1 MTDIERG
8 TTERIT
14 ANLKDNDGTYVDPDQ
29 SAGTY
34 LITIT
39 ITNTSDDTKEVDAVT
54 MTRTGTGIFYYD
66 WETDTSDTLGQYD
79 IEVSAELNGKTV
91 LNRERVSL
99 VRVA

>member
-1 MTDIERG
+1 
-8 TTERIT
+8 
-14 ANLKDNDGTYVDPDQ
+14 
-29 SAGTY
+29 
-34 LITIT
+34 
-39 ITNTSDDTKEVDAVT
+39 